1 MRMRAFAQAPAG
13 EEGWNPGEDSHD
25 WKMMT
30 FDPMDRDDFFGAG
43 PQILV
48 QHEPF
53 DDWDTQF

>member
-1 MRMRAFAQAPAG
+1 MRAFAQAPAG

-53 DDWDTQF
+53 DDWGTQF